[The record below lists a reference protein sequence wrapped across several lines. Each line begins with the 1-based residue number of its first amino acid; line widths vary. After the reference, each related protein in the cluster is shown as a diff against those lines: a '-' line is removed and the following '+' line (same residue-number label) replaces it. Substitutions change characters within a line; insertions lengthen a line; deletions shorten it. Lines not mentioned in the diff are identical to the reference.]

1 LEIYLRG
8 TDIEKVIEQVTCGD
22 IGLEKAIMVPK
33 SMFPEMIRN
42 LQGFKKSEAYKT
54 EHLSTW
60 RARTKI
66 LSFLSRRTSRDFLS
80 QYIEIDSELLDDIIR
95 PSLSFSY
102 SPEIDLV
109 IKLNENGLL
118 PESKR
123 KEFTEYIAHF
133 TITGDD
139 MRLLDDEN
147 LQSVFKTS
155 EIDAIIETI
164 KQSLIPNLT
173 KMRQRHEL
181 EFQHYLYSRSAEEH
195 MEDLKER
202 FDVMM
207 TKFQEDK
214 NAIALIQK
222 QLSIIKTWISENTE
236 DEPEERPDRIID
248 PIEDYNNIESS
259 RSIFDDIDI
268 SNE

>member
-1 LEIYLRG
+1 
-8 TDIEKVIEQVTCGD
+8 
-22 IGLEKAIMVPK
+22 
-33 SMFPEMIRN
+33 
-42 LQGFKKSEAYKT
+42 
-54 EHLSTW
+54 
-60 RARTKI
+60 
-66 LSFLSRRTSRDFLS
+66 
-80 QYIEIDSELLDDIIR
+80 
-95 PSLSFSY
+95 
-102 SPEIDLV
+102 
-109 IKLNENGLL
+109 
-118 PESKR
+118 
-123 KEFTEYIAHF
+123 
-133 TITGDD
+133 
-139 MRLLDDEN
+139 
-147 LQSVFKTS
+147 
-155 EIDAIIETI
+155 
-164 KQSLIPNLT
+164 
-173 KMRQRHEL
+173 
-181 EFQHYLYSRSAEEH
+181 